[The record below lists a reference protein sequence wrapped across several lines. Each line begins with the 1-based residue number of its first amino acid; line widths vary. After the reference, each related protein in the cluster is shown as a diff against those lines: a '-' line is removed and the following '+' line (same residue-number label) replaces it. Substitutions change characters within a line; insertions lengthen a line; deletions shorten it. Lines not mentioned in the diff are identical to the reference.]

1 MFRFSMYIEG
11 QSFVKELKKYR
22 PLIRIQPF
30 IDLRKSLKQ
39 KVLPEKTEKIRKAV
53 IRDWFRFVLW
63 FVRIRKAARASMS
76 TC

>member
-30 IDLRKSLKQ
+30 IDLCKSLKQ

-63 FVRIRKAARASMS
+63 FVASF
-76 TC
+76 T

>member
-22 PLIRIQPF
+22 PLIRIQAF

>member
-22 PLIRIQPF
+22 PLIRIQLF

>member
-1 MFRFSMYIEG
+1 MYIEG

-22 PLIRIQPF
+22 PLIRIQLF